1 MCTWH
6 TNVILLGLFLADE
19 TRLLANQVDLS
30 VITNKGWVQ
39 FTVGGEWPIL
49 KLDTKSPARV
59 ALFQIPNPADKGT
72 SDSTN
77 VAVRLDE
84 IDSPQASAG
93 LKRLQKEYAKGT
105 KSRIG
110 SWEVFKSDFKQG
122 NTNYSVRVAFRDV
135 ADVHVS
141 IVLAWPRLSK
151 NAVRYDSE
159 MERIFRELLNS
170 VNGALGKYPK
180 EKGGVLRHPL

>member
-1 MCTWH
+1 
-6 TNVILLGLFLADE
+6 
-19 TRLLANQVDLS
+19 
-30 VITNKGWVQ
+30 
-39 FTVGGEWPIL
+39 
-49 KLDTKSPARV
+49 
-59 ALFQIPNPADKGT
+59 
-72 SDSTN
+72 
-77 VAVRLDE
+77 
-84 IDSPQASAG
+84 
-93 LKRLQKEYAKGT
+93 
-105 KSRIG
+105 
-110 SWEVFKSDFKQG
+110 VFKSDFKQG